1 MNSCP
6 FCDCI
11 PDMLK
16 RIIPNSDQKEILYQ
30 LHKHVAVHLKDLAIL
45 SIPIL
50 DATDAPEDIK
60 RHWLRGGEEASF
72 PSGYDQEVRDIPL
85 PSDDPKVRPPLD
97 VKETSTIH

>member
-50 DATDAPEDIK
+50 DATDAPEDI
-60 RHWLRGGEEASF
+60 
-72 PSGYDQEVRDIPL
+72 
-85 PSDDPKVRPPLD
+85 DDPKVRPPLD